1 MVEVSVHLTPLSTH
15 RRLPTQGPSFPYG
28 RPAPVYGCRYRDW
41 VGFHVGRQ
49 SQLRMMAPL
58 ARAYELSVPE
68 RPVDGGLFGPRS
80 LVWRVHRDRTFPL
93 AGMRSLMV
101 QALHPLAMAG
111 VADHSDWRRDPFGR
125 LAATSGY
132 VLTVTYGDSVAAN
145 AAAARVRAVHRHVRG
160 TDGVTGLG
168 YSAEDPDLLLWVHA
182 GMVDS
187 IVHVVQR
194 YGRGLD
200 AAEADRYVTEMVP
213 FAEMVGVPAEQVPT
227 SVQALREYI
236 ESVDLRQATPAA
248 RDAIGFVLDPP
259 DLSDDLR
266 ELWRDLGQVAIG
278 SLPVWA
284 RSMYGFAEP
293 PSGAMEREP
302 VRQLIG
308 AIDLAFESL
317 PGVLEARERIDLR
330 MRG

>member
-1 MVEVSVHLTPLSTH
+1 
-15 RRLPTQGPSFPYG
+15 
-28 RPAPVYGCRYRDW
+28 
-41 VGFHVGRQ
+41 
-49 SQLRMMAPL
+49 MMAPL
-58 ARAYELSVPE
+58 ARAYERAVPE
-68 RPVDGGLFGPRS
+68 HSADVGLFGPRS

-111 VADHSDWRRDPFGR
+111 VAQHSDWRRDPFGR

-132 VLTVTYGDSVAAN
+132 VLSVTYGDTAAAN
-145 AAAARVRAVHRHVRG
+145 ASAARVRAVHTHVRG
-160 TDGVTGLG
+160 TDGVTGLD
-168 YSAEDPDLLLWVHA
+168 YSAEDPELLLWVHA

-200 AAEADRYVTEMVP
+200 AVEADRYVAEMVP
-213 FAEMVGVPAEQVPT
+213 FAAIVGVPAEQVPT
-227 SVQALREYI
+227 SVQGLREYI
-236 ESVDLRQATPAA
+236 ESVDLLQATPAA
-248 RDAIGFVLDPP
+248 RDAIGVVLDPP

-266 ELWRDLGQVAIG
+266 ELWHELGQVAIG
-278 SLPVWA
+278 TLPGWA

-293 PSGAMEREP
+293 SAELMEREP

-308 AIDLAFESL
+308 AVDLMFESL
-317 PGVLEARERIDLR
+317 PGVLEARERIELR
-330 MRG
+330 TRE